1 MMIKKLTFIALLA
14 FFNSNYLICADHDK
28 DAHDKEESG
37 DERRYELPKGCYSR
51 AVARALSCLRCSRKF
66 ATDHPM
72 PAGYVVGATVGVLPV
87 DASTKVV
94 ATAGIIAVY
103 KLQEIQSLIKKAQ

>member
-28 DAHDKEESG
+28 DESG
-37 DERRYELPKGCYSR
+37 DEGRYELPKDCYSR

-66 ATDHPM
+66 AKDHPM